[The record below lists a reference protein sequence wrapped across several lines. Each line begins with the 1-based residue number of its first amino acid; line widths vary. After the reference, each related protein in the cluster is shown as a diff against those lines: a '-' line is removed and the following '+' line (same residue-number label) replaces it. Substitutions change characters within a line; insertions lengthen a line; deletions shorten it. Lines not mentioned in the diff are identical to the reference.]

1 LTALIETALISA
13 PSRARDKI
21 FGRPLL
27 ERLMIQCSRA
37 GVSRF
42 VIEATPAEHETIR
55 TALGSF
61 GASPQVTIVDSIG
74 ATGAWRDGIDPSAP
88 GVALRGNLVMAQS
101 QLRRALADYA
111 MNPGRDLCFAS
122 ADDDRGGT
130 IQVGP
135 LSHLMNGGITQ
146 GRLGSGGVTDGDLG
160 SGGVTD
166 GDLGSANS
174 GVEAGIRLMNGD
186 LAAGSGAMIPSVG
199 YLPFAL
205 NGRPEDREEAE
216 LRLAKSVRIESLE
229 TDAVLARLVDRRLSW
244 RLSYRLART
253 RVMPNHVT
261 LANTAL
267 GFFCAAMLAT
277 TSYWM
282 RLIGAA
288 LFLVSVTLD
297 GVDGELAR
305 LRMVESEA
313 GKKLDVTTDNIVHIA
328 IFIGLMTGCYRSSHS
343 SAYIYLLAILLVGFG
358 FCAISVNRAMNLT
371 GAQAHQWIGAVERVT
386 GRDFAY
392 LVLVLALLNW
402 LPVFAWGAAF
412 GSWGFA
418 FSLWWLTNRR
428 RAQDEVRN
436 TRTAGA

>member
-1 LTALIETALISA
+1 LTALIETALICA
-13 PSRARDKI
+13 PSRAHETI

-27 ERLMIQCSRA
+27 ERLMIQCARA

-42 VIEATPAEHETIR
+42 IIEAPPTEHPTVR

-61 GASPQVTIVDSIG
+61 SANPQVTIVDSIG
-74 ATGAWRDGIDPSAP
+74 AAGGWRDGIDQSAP
-88 GVALRGNLVMAQS
+88 GIALRGNLVMAQS
-101 QLRRALADYA
+101 QLRRALKDYA
-111 MNPGRDLCFAS
+111 MNPGHELSFES
-122 ADDDRGGT
+122 ADAERGGT

-135 LSHLMNGGITQ
+135 LNHLMSGWGIADGLQ
-146 GRLGSGGVTDGDLG
+146 GSASGGAT
-160 SGGVTD
+160 GG
-166 GDLGSANS
+166 
-174 GVEAGIRLMNGD
+174 
-186 LAAGSGAMIPSVG
+186 AGSVNGVSGDRGIGGRNGSTVPSTG

-216 LRLAKSVRIESLE
+216 LRLAKAVRLESLE

-253 RVMPNHVT
+253 RVMPNQVT

-288 LFLVSVTLD
+288 LFLVVVTLD

-313 GKKLDVTTDNIVHIA
+313 GKKLDVMTDNIVHVA
-328 IFIGLMTGCYRSSHS
+328 IFIGLMIGCYRSSHS
-343 SAYIYLLAILLVGFG
+343 STYFYLLAILLAGFG
-358 FCAISVNRAMNLT
+358 FCAISVNRAMSLT
-371 GAQAHQWIGAVERVT
+371 GAQAHQWIGAVERIT

-402 LPVFAWGAAF
+402 LPAFAWSAAF
-412 GSWGFA
+412 GSWIFA
-418 FSLWWLTNRR
+418 FSLWWMTNRR
-428 RAQDEVRN
+428 RSRDEVR
-436 TRTAGA
+436 T

>member
-1 LTALIETALISA
+1 
-13 PSRARDKI
+13 
-21 FGRPLL
+21 
-27 ERLMIQCSRA
+27 MIQCSRA
-37 GVSRF
+37 GVSHF
-42 VIEATPAEHETIR
+42 IIEAPPAEHATIR

-61 GASPQVTIVDSIG
+61 GANPGVTIVDSLNAAG
-74 ATGAWRDGIDPSAP
+74 GWPKGIDPSAP
-88 GVALRGNLVMAQS
+88 SIALRGNLVMAQS
-101 QLRRALADYA
+101 QLRRMLADYA
-111 MNPGRDLCFAS
+111 INPGRELCFTS
-122 ADDDRGGT
+122 ADDDCGGM
-130 IQVGP
+130 IRLGPLGHLMQGGDAGAGSVGP
-135 LSHLMNGGITQ
+135 ANAASADGALGGET
-146 GRLGSGGVTDGDLG
+146 
-160 SGGVTD
+160 
-166 GDLGSANS
+166 GSA
-174 GVEAGIRLMNGD
+174 IRP
-186 LAAGSGAMIPSVG
+186 IG

-216 LRLAKSVRIESLE
+216 LRLAKSVRNESLE

-288 LFLVSVTLD
+288 LFLVVVTLD

-313 GKKLDVTTDNIVHIA
+313 GKKLDVMTDNLVHIA
-328 IFIGLMTGCYRSSHS
+328 IFIGLMTGCYRASQSSI
-343 SAYIYLLAILLVGFG
+343 YFYLLAILLTGFA
-358 FCAISVNRAMNLT
+358 FCAISVNRALKLT
-371 GAQAHQWIGAVERVT
+371 GAQAEQWIGAVERVT

-402 LPVFAWGAAF
+402 LPVFAWSAAF
-412 GSWGFA
+412 GSWVFA
-418 FSLWWLTNRR
+418 YSLWWMTDRR
-428 RAQDEVRN
+428 RAQDEVRV
-436 TRTAGA
+436 

>member
-1 LTALIETALISA
+1 
-13 PSRARDKI
+13 
-21 FGRPLL
+21 LL
-27 ERLMIQCSRA
+27 ERLVLQCSRA
-37 GVSRF
+37 GVRRF
-42 VIEATPAEHETIR
+42 IVEASPSERETVR
-55 TALGSF
+55 LALGSF
-61 GASPQVTIVDSIG
+61 GASPEVTIVDSIG
-74 ATGAWRDGIDPSAP
+74 APGKWRDGVDALAP
-88 GVALRGNLVMAQS
+88 CLALRGNLVMAQS
-101 QLRRALADYA
+101 QLRRALAQYA
-111 MNPGRDLCFAS
+111 QNPGSELHVTS
-122 ADDDRGGT
+122 ADADRGGS
-130 IQVGP
+130 IEVGP
-135 LSHLMNGGITQ
+135 LGRLISGNGNGGGTTVQ
-146 GRLGSGGVTDGDLG
+146 
-160 SGGVTD
+160 
-166 GDLGSANS
+166 
-174 GVEAGIRLMNGD
+174 
-186 LAAGSGAMIPSVG
+186 PSG

-216 LRLAKSVRIESLE
+216 LRLAKSVRVESVE
-229 TDAVLARLVDRRLSW
+229 TDAMLARLLDRRLSW

-277 TSYWM
+277 TSYWT

-313 GKKLDVTTDNIVHIA
+313 GKKLDVLTDNIVHIA
-328 IFIGLMTGCYRSSHS
+328 IFIGLMVGCYRTSHS
-343 SAYIYLLAILLVGFG
+343 SAYFYLLTILLIGFG
-358 FCAISVNRAMNLT
+358 VSAVAVNRALNLT
-371 GAQAHQWIGAVERVT
+371 GEHAQKWIGAVERAT

-412 GSWGFA
+412 GTWVFA

-428 RAQDEVRN
+428 QTDDRMRA
-436 TRTAGA
+436 

>member
-1 LTALIETALISA
+1 MIETALICA
-13 PSRARDKI
+13 PSRAHETI

-27 ERLMIQCSRA
+27 ERLLIQCSRA

-42 VIEATPAEHETIR
+42 IIEVAPSEHETIR
-55 TALGSF
+55 AALGSF
-61 GASPQVTIVDSIG
+61 RANPQVTIVDSLEAPGIL
-74 ATGAWRDGIDPSAP
+74 RDGIDQSAT
-88 GVALRGNLVMAQS
+88 GIALRGNLVMAQS

-111 MNPGRDLCFAS
+111 MNPGHELCFTS

-130 IQVGP
+130 IRVGP
-135 LSHLMNGGITQ
+135 LSHLME
-146 GRLGSGGVTDGDLG
+146 GDVAP
-160 SGGVTD
+160 SVA
-166 GDLGSANS
+166 GSANGAS
-174 GVEAGIRLMNGD
+174 TGV
-186 LAAGSGAMIPSVG
+186 AAGGEGRSIVRPIG

-216 LRLAKSVRIESLE
+216 LRLAKSVRNESLE

-253 RVMPNHVT
+253 RVMPNQVT

-288 LFLVSVTLD
+288 LFLVVVTLD

-305 LRMVESEA
+305 LRMVETEA
-313 GKKLDVTTDNIVHIA
+313 GKKLDVMTDNIVHIA
-328 IFIGLMTGCYRSSHS
+328 IFIGLMTGCYRASQSST
-343 SAYIYLLAILLVGFG
+343 YFYLLAVLLAGFG
-358 FCAISVNRAMNLT
+358 FCAISVNRAMKLS
-371 GAQAHQWIGAVERVT
+371 GAQAQEWIGAVERVT

-392 LVLVLALLNW
+392 IVLVLALLNW
-402 LPVFAWGAAF
+402 LPVFAWSAAF
-412 GSWGFA
+412 GSWIFA
-418 FSLWWLTNRR
+418 GSLWWMTNRR
-428 RAQDEVRN
+428 RARDAVRI
-436 TRTAGA
+436 